1 MKKRTEFE
9 RLLKLGRV
17 EEKARKNA
25 QGVMNKI
32 FIRKTVRGKLP
43 GLPFARIK
51 SAILGDLYELSLV
64 FAGDTLTRRLN
75 RTHRGKDKSANVL
88 SFPLEQNSGEIFLNL
103 QQAKKMRLALKS
115 CIMLCGISL
124 STRAFI

>member
-1 MKKRTEFE
+1 
-9 RLLKLGRV
+9 
-17 EEKARKNA
+17 
-25 QGVMNKI
+25 MNKI

-75 RTHRGKDKSANVL
+75 RTHRGNDKSANVL

-103 QQAKKMRLALKS
+103 QQAKKDAPRFEKLYNAFVGFLFIHACLHLKGMRHGKQMENTEKRWCKKFGL
-115 CIMLCGISL
+115 
-124 STRAFI
+124 